1 MKLPSGHDPRG
12 VGQITGTHEKS
23 SGRAAPVPVMPGRM
37 VGPSSYKAVIAG
49 FAEKLTPKAT
59 AGKTATPAIAV
70 TEVSR

>member
-1 MKLPSGHDPRG
+1 
-12 VGQITGTHEKS
+12 
-23 SGRAAPVPVMPGRM
+23 M